1 MSKIEAKTNV
11 ILVLHSPREK
21 VWGVLEEITGAGV
34 FVRGLDLNAFDEYI
48 ASIIR
53 QEAFIGLSDQ
63 FFPLWRVERIVRD
76 ETAGGVL
83 SLAEQFEE
91 RTGKKISDF

>member
-1 MSKIEAKTNV
+1 MPKIEAKTSV

-34 FVRGLDLNAFDEYI
+34 FVRGIDLNAFEDYI
-48 ASIIR
+48 GAIQR
-53 QEAFIGLSDQ
+53 EEDFIGVSDQ

-83 SLAEQFEE
+83 SLSEQFEE
-91 RTGKKISDF
+91 RTGKKISEF